1 MRTQLRTPPRTA
13 ALLAPLTERLAAMS
27 APCPMHPSVHRIEA
41 ALIEWSRLTGLE
53 VDRAAALHRVAG
65 RALARCDTGAAALFA
80 RWLAW
85 ARRFREESDAYA
97 GVLMV
102 AEGAEPGPRPVER
115 AFAGL
120 WRESAAGMGPEW
132 RERFLAG
139 LTAQRAAL
147 LDAAPPASRHSPAS
161 PPPPPASRHSPASPP
176 PAPPSAPP
184 LPLWTADRSARGRAV
199 SGPYLFDLV
208 EPCLGVEVPARVAA
222 DRRWRA
228 LVEAGGDVVAWCGDF
243 TAGHRTAGHRT
254 TGHRGEAAAERI
266 VERLVARM
274 EELWTAAWTVPV
286 LVERHGLGPAAGRD
300 VTRVACAFLTVSRAH
315 LEHLLDSCRTP
326 AASLAPAVQEARTR
340 DVQEAQTRESPTGV
354 RR

>member
-1 MRTQLRTPPRTA
+1 MYTELRTPPRAA

-65 RALARCDTGAAALFA
+65 RAFARCDTGAATLFA

-120 WRESAAGMGPEW
+120 WRESAAGMGREW
-132 RERFLAG
+132 HERFLAG

-147 LDAAPPASRHSPAS
+147 LDTAPPASRPA
-161 PPPPPASRHSPASPP
+161 PAP
-176 PAPPSAPP
+176 PAPRAGPASAPP
-184 LPLWTADRSARGRAV
+184 APRAATPLPAWTPDRPARSRTL

-208 EPCLGVEVPARVAA
+208 EPCLGVEVPAPVAA

-228 LVEAGGDVVAWCGDF
+228 LTEASGDVVAWCGDLA
-243 TAGHRTAGHRT
+243 AGHRTAGP
-254 TGHRGEAAAERI
+254 GGEAAAERI
-266 VERLVARM
+266 VERLVVRM
-274 EELWTAAWTVPV
+274 EELWTAAWAVPV
-286 LVERHGLGPAAGRD
+286 LAERHGLGLAAGRD

-315 LEHLLDSCRTP
+315 LEHLLESCR
-326 AASLAPAVQEARTR
+326 AR
-340 DVQEAQTRESPTGV
+340 
-354 RR
+354 